1 MLSGNHLIAGD
12 WVSGEARFWSEPAH
26 GDAHEFSVG
35 TPAHVDAAVTAA
47 EEAFWSYGYA
57 SREDRAAF
65 LDAIADEIEARGA
78 EITAIG
84 TLGDR
89 PAGGKARRRARTHH
103 RPASPVRQPYP
114 GGGLSRPPPR

>member
-12 WVSGEARFWSEPAH
+12 WVSGEARFSSEPAH

-47 EEAFWSYGYA
+47 EEAFRSYGYA

-65 LDAIADEIEARGA
+65 LNAIADEIEARGA
-78 EITAIG
+78 
-84 TLGDR
+84 
-89 PAGGKARRRARTHH
+89 
-103 RPASPVRQPYP
+103 
-114 GGGLSRPPPR
+114 